1 MLLDLIN
8 ALINAETEKDK
19 ERAYR
24 NLEKV
29 GMDRVSANCIM
40 QEMLKESK

>member
-1 MLLDLIN
+1 MLMDLIE
-8 ALINAETEKDK
+8 ALMSAATEKDK

-29 GMDRVSANCIM
+29 GMDKATADAVV
-40 QEMLKESK
+40 KELQNGK